1 MATIDPKLKELID
14 SVTAK
19 RPRVVLDHIL
29 KDGHITTEELGA
41 YGYNHP
47 PRAARDV
54 REQGIPL
61 VTFRVRASDG
71 RSIGAYRL
79 GDPGAV
85 KGHKLGGRSV
95 LPSELRDFLYDR
107 GGRRCFVCG
116 HGYEKRYLQIDHRL
130 PYEIGG
136 ESADP
141 SDSGAF
147 MLLCASCQRSKSWS
161 CEHCPNW
168 SEQDAAAC
176 VGCYWVDPADH
187 THVATAAVRRL
198 DVVFVDEEVAVY
210 DALSARARREGRS
223 LAEAVRELVRSA
235 RASER

>member
-1 MATIDPKLKELID
+1 MAAIDPKLKALID
-14 SVTAK
+14 KVTAK

-29 KDGHITTEELGA
+29 KHGHITTEDLA
-41 YGYNHP
+41 KYGYNHP

-61 VTFRVRASDG
+61 ETFRVKASDG

-79 GDPGAV
+79 GDPDEV
-85 KGHKLGGRSV
+85 KDHKLGGRRV
-95 LPSELRDFLYDR
+95 LPNELRDSLYEAH
-107 GGRRCFVCG
+107 GQRCFICG
-116 HGYEKRYLQIDHRL
+116 HQYEKRYLQIDHRL

-136 ESADP
+136 ESSDP
-141 SDSGAF
+141 TETTAF

-168 SEQDAAAC
+168 SAQDEDVC
-176 VGCYWVDPADH
+176 RGCYWVVPESY

-198 DVVFVDEEVAVY
+198 DVVFVAEEVAAY
-210 DALSARARREGRS
+210 DALSAEVRREGLTLS
-223 LAEAVRELVRSA
+223 DVVRSYV
-235 RASER
+235 RSGRKPGK